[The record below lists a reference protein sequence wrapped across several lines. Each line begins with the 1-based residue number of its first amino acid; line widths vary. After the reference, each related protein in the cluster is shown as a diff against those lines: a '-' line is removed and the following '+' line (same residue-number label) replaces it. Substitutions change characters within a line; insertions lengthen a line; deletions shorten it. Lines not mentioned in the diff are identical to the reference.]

1 MTAEKKN
8 TPVKAATPKPEAI
21 KSSEAVAVITP
32 AVKTKT
38 PAVEP
43 VEVKKPAETK
53 PTAAPVVQKEI
64 VEPAKVDKPAE
75 VKPAAAP
82 VAQKKK
88 TKAKTTKPKPTKKKE
103 TGVKMTDPKA
113 TKEAVEAAVAAGKET
128 VDTVVKAGADAASQ
142 SVEQAVAMTQEQVAA
157 AVKAGSE
164 VFENYEDVV
173 AFNKDNL
180 DAVVSANATLVKG
193 FQTLNTEFFAIVQ
206 ASLEQNA
213 KVAQKIFS
221 CTSVQEVV
229 AVQNDLL
236 KNNYTA
242 VLDKG
247 RKLNDLTV
255 KVAEESVAPLT
266 TRVNVA
272 VEKMTKPLAA

>member
-1 MTAEKKN
+1 MTVGKKN
-8 TPVKAATPKPEAI
+8 SPAKVATPKPAAI
-21 KSSEAVAVITP
+21 KSSEAVAVETKTS
-32 AVKTKT
+32 AVKV
-38 PAVEP
+38 AEAS
-43 VEVKKPAETK
+43 KPAETK
-53 PTAAPVVQKEI
+53 ASP
-64 VEPAKVDKPAE
+64 
-75 VKPAAAP
+75 AP
-82 VAQKKK
+82 VAQKKPTKVK
-88 TKAKTTKPKPTKKKE
+88 TIKAKPAKE
-103 TGVKMTDPKA
+103 KATGVKMTDPKA

-128 VDTVVKAGADAASQ
+128 VETVVKAGADAASQ

-180 DAVVSANATLVKG
+180 DAVANANASLVKG
-193 FQTLNTEFFAIVQ
+193 FQTLNTEFFAIAQ
-206 ASLEQNA
+206 ATLEQNA
-213 KVAQKIFS
+213 KATQKIFS
-221 CTSVQEVV
+221 CASVQEVV

-236 KNNYTA
+236 KSNYTA
-242 VLDKG
+242 VLDKS

-266 TRVNVA
+266 NRVNVA